1 MNSPLRQPQGAR
13 DWDWFRRVV
22 AKPLAVGLAAAALA
36 WGAMFGAIRLME
48 NTALPKV
55 ALTTLAGEPVDLAV
69 LAAGQPMVI
78 NLWAT
83 WCPPCRREMPLL
95 AAAQQREAGVRS
107 GVRFVFANQ
116 GEGGTTAQRYFDTAG
131 LNIANVLLDPAGGIA
146 REVGSRGLPT
156 TLFYDGAGRLVDT
169 HLGEI
174 SADALASKLNRLRA
188 HTPD

>member
-1 MNSPLRQPQGAR
+1 MTKPLRPPQSVRG
-13 DWDWFRRVV
+13 WDWFRDVV
-22 AKPLAVGLAAAALA
+22 AKPLAVGLGAAALA
-36 WGAMFGAIRLME
+36 WGAMSGAIRLME

-55 ALTTLAGEPVDLAV
+55 ALTTLAGEPADLAA

-83 WCPPCRREMPLL
+83 WCTPCRREMPLL
-95 AAAQQREAGVRS
+95 AAAQMRET

-116 GEGGTTAQRYFDTAG
+116 GEGGATAQRYFDTAG
-131 LNIANVLLDPAGGIA
+131 LNLANVLLDPGAGIA

-156 TLFYDGAGRLVDT
+156 TLFYDAAGRLVDT

-188 HTPD
+188 QPIN